1 MTNKE
6 IFDLLTG
13 VGMTDEGACGLMGNM
28 QAESG
33 MIPNIAQRGM
43 TAMSD
48 EAYTAAADN
57 GGIDFA
63 QDAVGYGLCQW
74 TYHTRKAKLLAYA
87 KSCGLSVGDPL
98 MQVRFCIRELQS
110 EYPMLFL
117 KLCTW
122 HDIDECADR
131 VCVQYERP
139 AINNYPERRR
149 FARSFYSDFRGPGAL
164 AAEHQALSPQ
174 EQQAETAV
182 RDACRLFPPDPSVM
196 VLQYVMNYNGYWGK
210 PDGYKTPEFFE
221 ALETFKEDMKR

>member
-1 MTNKE
+1 MTPRD
-6 IFDLLTG
+6 IFNMLTG

-117 KLCTW
+117 KLCTS

-131 VCVQYERP
+131 VCDQYERP

-149 FARSFYSDFRGPGAL
+149 FARSCYSDFRGSGAL
-164 AAEHQALSPQ
+164 AAEHQAQAP
-174 EQQAETAV
+174 QAETTV
-182 RDACRLFPPDPSVM
+182 QDACKLFPPDESVSAIQM
-196 VLQYVMNYNGYWGK
+196 VMNYNGYWGK
-210 PDGYKTPEFFE
+210 PDGYKTEEFFD
-221 ALETFKEDMKR
+221 ALDVFVKDMKRG